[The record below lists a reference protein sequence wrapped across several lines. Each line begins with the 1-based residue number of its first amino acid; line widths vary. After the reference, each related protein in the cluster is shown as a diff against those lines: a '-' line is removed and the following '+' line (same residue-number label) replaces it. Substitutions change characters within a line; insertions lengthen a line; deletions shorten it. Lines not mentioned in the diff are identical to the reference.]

1 MNIGDRVGDY
11 EIVEVLGRGGM
22 GQVYKIR
29 NVLSERIEAMK
40 VLLPSLDG
48 AKELDDRFLREI
60 KVQGTLDHPNIAKLY
75 NALSVSNQLLMVME
89 FIEGTS
95 LEEILKHGPL
105 SVTDATNYGGQV
117 LDALAYA
124 HGRGVVHRDI
134 KPGNIMRTPSGTM
147 KVLDFGLA
155 RIMNTESA
163 LTQPGTTVG
172 SLYYMSPEQIKGAE
186 PDPRS
191 DLYSFG
197 VTLYEMVTGI
207 RPFQGDTN
215 YAVIAAHLMETPP
228 APNKAAAWVPAPLS
242 DIIMRAIAKD
252 PEERFQSAQEFRTA
266 LSNLGATASDQ
277 AVTTVLSTQPFS
289 APATADAAAVAGVTA
304 VALPEHQQS
313 SAEPVA
319 VPLAA
324 TVQTQPLVQ
333 SAPTNQLAAGLGV
346 PASLPP
352 QKSRSL
358 RWLYMSIGSVATL
371 AVLAFAVI
379 EVPKFLQTHANE
391 IKKTGRS
398 APSAQ
403 VSPTVQSATSGN
415 AATAPQSEASS
426 ATQSSQSAG
435 DTTDAA
441 HAAEIRKL
449 QQEQGLMTAR
459 ARAAQTSLGSLKDQM
474 ASQGL
479 GLRRD
484 VVEAENRMN
493 LHLSQAKQAIRA
505 GDTLGARRHLAM
517 AELALDSIEKF
528 LGR

>member
-29 NVLSERIEAMK
+29 NLLSERIEAMK

-48 AKELDDRFLREI
+48 DKELADRFLREI
-60 KVQGTLDHPNIAKLY
+60 KLQATLDHPNIAKLF
-75 NALSVSNQLLMVME
+75 NALNVSNQLLMVME

-95 LEEILKHGPL
+95 LEEILSHGP
-105 SVTDATNYGGQV
+105 VAVDDAIEYAGQV

-134 KPGNIMRTPSGTM
+134 KPANIMRTPSGTM

-186 PDPRS
+186 PDPRT
-191 DLYSFG
+191 DLYSLG
-197 VTLYEMVTGI
+197 VVLYQMVTGK
-207 RPFQGDTN
+207 RPFQGDSN
-215 YAVIAAHLMETPP
+215 YAVIAAHLKETPP
-228 APNKAAAWVPAPLS
+228 APNKVAASVPTPLS
-242 DIIMRAIAKD
+242 DIIMMAIAKD
-252 PEERFQSAQEFRTA
+252 PAERLQSAQEFRAALRDLRGTPSQLAITAVLATPPAPPLPTAAPVAPDGVAPTA
-266 LSNLGATASDQ
+266 LQESPQAS
-277 AVTTVLSTQPFS
+277 AKPS
-289 APATADAAAVAGVTA
+289 
-304 VALPEHQQS
+304 
-313 SAEPVA
+313 A
-319 VPLAA
+319 VPNPTAI
-324 TVQTQPLVQ
+324 QTQPLQSPLAESPGVP
-333 SAPTNQLAAGLGV
+333 SAP
-346 PASLPP
+346 PP
-352 QKSRSL
+352 QKNSNL
-358 RWLYMSIGSVATL
+358 RWLYMAVGSVVTL

-391 IKKTGRS
+391 IKKLQGS
-398 APSAQ
+398 APPAQ
-403 VSPTVQSATSGN
+403 TSPSTTEQSATSGN
-415 AATAPQSEASS
+415 PASSAESQTSS
-426 ATQSSQSAG
+426 ATQSSRPAS
-435 DTTDAA
+435 DTPDAA
-441 HAAEIRKL
+441 HAAEIKKL

-459 ARAAQTSLGSLKDQM
+459 AHAAQTSLGSLKDQM

-484 VVEAENRMN
+484 VVETENRMN

-505 GDTLGARRHLAM
+505 GDAEGARHHLTM
-517 AELALDSIEKF
+517 AQLALDSIEKF
-528 LGR
+528 LGH